1 MVNPKLIIALWSFRK
16 ELKYVA
22 LTFLIILSLPVIAV
36 VILTN
41 TGLNIV
47 SDKIATVNVETNK
60 IEIKNPV
67 TGEISKIIN
76 PIVSWPATGKI
87 TLEFGQMSLYQLYHT
102 GIDIANIVGT
112 EITPLYEGTVTYA
125 GEVSWGFGKH
135 IIIDNGDNVSTI
147 YAHLSKI
154 FVFKGQKVSRGD
166 VIGKMG
172 TTGWSTGPHLHF
184 QINIYGIPINPR
196 VFLDSKKGDNIK

>member
-1 MVNPKLIIALWSFRK
+1 MVNPKLIIAFWSFRK

-22 LTFLIILSLPVIAV
+22 LTFLIILSLPIIAV

-41 TGLNIV
+41 TGINII
-47 SDKIATVNVETNK
+47 SDKIATSNIETNN

-67 TGEISKIIN
+67 TGEVVKTISPSI
-76 PIVSWPATGKI
+76 SWPTTGVI
-87 TLEFGQMSLYQLYHT
+87 TLEFGKRSPYQLYHT
-102 GIDIANIVGT
+102 GLDIANIVGT
-112 EITPLYEGTVTYA
+112 DIIPLYEGTVTYA

-135 IIIDNGDNVSTI
+135 IIIDHGDNVSTI
-147 YAHLSKI
+147 YAHLSRI
-154 FVFKGQKVSRGD
+154 FVYKGQKVKIGD

-172 TTGWSTGPHLHF
+172 NTGWSTGPHLHF

-196 VFLDSKKGDNIK
+196 VFLDSKDSDIIN

>member
-22 LTFLIILSLPVIAV
+22 LTFLIILALPIIAV

-41 TGLNIV
+41 TGINIV

-67 TGEISKIIN
+67 TGEIVKTIN
-76 PIVSWPATGKI
+76 PTVSWPATGKI

-154 FVFKGQKVSRGD
+154 FVYKGQKVSRGE

>member
-41 TGLNIV
+41 TGINIV

>member
-22 LTFLIILSLPVIAV
+22 LTFLIILSLPIIAV

-41 TGLNIV
+41 SGINII
-47 SDKIATVNVETNK
+47 SDKIATSNIETNN

-67 TGEISKIIN
+67 TGEVVKTISPSI
-76 PIVSWPATGKI
+76 SWPTTGVI
-87 TLEFGQMSLYQLYHT
+87 TLEFGKRSPYQLYHT
-102 GIDIANIVGT
+102 GLDIANIVGT
-112 EITPLYEGTVTYA
+112 DIIPLYEGTVTYA

-135 IIIDNGDNVSTI
+135 IIIDHGDNVSTI
-147 YAHLSKI
+147 YAHLSRI
-154 FVFKGQKVSRGD
+154 FVYKGQKINSGQ

-172 TTGWSTGPHLHF
+172 NTGWSTGPHLHF
-184 QINIYGIPINPR
+184 QINIYSIPINPR
-196 VFLDSKKGDNIK
+196 VFLDSKKN

>member
-22 LTFLIILSLPVIAV
+22 LTFLIILALPVIAV

-67 TGEISKIIN
+67 TGEIVKTIN
-76 PIVSWPATGKI
+76 PTVSWPATGKI

-154 FVFKGQKVSRGD
+154 FVYKGQKVSRGD

-196 VFLDSKKGDNIK
+196 VFLDNKKGDNIK